1 MDLIKKRILITGS
14 NGKVGKRLVQK
25 FSENALFEIH
35 TASLEENSL
44 CRDVE
49 YTQLDISKKNQV
61 KALFHKFFPDLVIN
75 AAGYT
80 NVDLCETNKELSWS
94 INVKGTEN
102 IAMSSWAID
111 AHIIHISSDYVFDGK
126 EGPYTEEDIPH
137 PISYYGRTKLAA
149 ENTLRSSGARFSVVR
164 SNVLYGAVSNGSPDF
179 VRWVIESLRENK
191 QIKIVTDQINNPTY
205 IGDLIDAIE
214 SIGIYELP
222 GIYNIGGAE
231 LLSRYEFCLRIAEY
245 FKLKKELILPVTTK
259 ELNQPALRPL
269 NSGLIIKKAESDL
282 HYLPRSIEDTFLLI
296 KEELGY

>member
-14 NGKVGKRLVQK
+14 NGKIGYRLVKK
-25 FSENALFEIH
+25 FSENAQYEIH
-35 TASLEENSL
+35 AAGIEEKSVCGN
-44 CRDVE
+44 VE

-80 NVDLCETNKELSWS
+80 NVDLCETNKELSWN

-111 AHIIHISSDYVFDGK
+111 AHMIHISSDYVFDGK
-126 EGPYTEEDIPH
+126 EGPYAEDDVPH
-137 PISYYGRTKLAA
+137 PISYYGRTKLAG
-149 ENTLRSSGARFSVVR
+149 ENTLRSSGARYTVVR
-164 SNVLYGAVSNGSPDF
+164 SNVLYGAVSGERPDF
-179 VRWVIESLRENK
+179 VRWVIESLKENK

-205 IGDLIDAIE
+205 IGDLVDAIE
-214 SIGIYELP
+214 KIGILELP

-245 FKLKKELILPVTTK
+245 FKLGKELILPVTSK

-269 NSGLIIKKAESDL
+269 RSGLINRKAESDL
-282 HYLPRSIEDTFLLI
+282 HYSPKPIETTFQMI
-296 KEELGY
+296 KEELGI